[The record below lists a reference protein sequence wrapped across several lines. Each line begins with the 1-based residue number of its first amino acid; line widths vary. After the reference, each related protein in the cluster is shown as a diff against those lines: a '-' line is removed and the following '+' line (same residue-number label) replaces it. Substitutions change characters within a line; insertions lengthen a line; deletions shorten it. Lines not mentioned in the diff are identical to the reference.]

1 MTWFQL
7 MSASWHKND
16 VKMLNDQAPSNAD
29 FCNVV
34 FDVEI
39 DSYINK
45 RKWNKFAGLIN
56 EAFSLV
62 EYNGTFNI
70 TVQLNAVDYDKQ
82 ISVVRRLSKLKCVL
96 NYHPPVPAFPG
107 WTIVLQFK
115 KFPYTNQLEKTMA
128 TIERAVYGVRYPELA
143 YQKETEIY

>member
-7 MSASWHKND
+7 MSASWHKDD
-16 VKMLNDQAPSNAD
+16 VNMLNSQAPSNAD
-29 FCNVV
+29 FCNAV
-34 FDVEI
+34 FDIEI
-39 DSYINK
+39 EAYMSK

-62 EYNGTFNI
+62 EYSGTFNI
-70 TVQLNAVDYDKQ
+70 TVQLNAVNYGSEH
-82 ISVVRRLSKLKCVL
+82 SVIKRLDKLKCVMD
-96 NYHPPVPAFPG
+96 YRPPVPAFPG